1 MENHKSAVLRQ
12 LTRTHVF
19 SYPVEVSYWVTKL
32 EHIVNLGEIETSA
45 DEIERDLRRVL
56 EARGQ
61 RCTAQRTAVYRFLHG
76 TDIHP
81 TAEEVFLRVRSE
93 LPGISLATVYK
104 SLETL
109 VGCGLARKLS
119 YADTSARYD
128 GRTEPHLHARCL
140 ACGGIADVPGR
151 LPSAELVPLDSQAGH
166 FRVTGCRVELT
177 GYCTQCDRGEA
188 AQA

>member
-1 MENHKSAVLRQ
+1 VDALEQDLRQ
-12 LTRTHVF
+12 
-19 SYPVEVSYWVTKL
+19 
-32 EHIVNLGEIETSA
+32 
-45 DEIERDLRRVL
+45 VL

-61 RCTAQRTAVYRFLHG
+61 RCTVQRAAVYRFLYG

-81 TAEEVFLRVRSE
+81 TAEEILLRVRDE

-109 VGCGLARKLS
+109 VGCGLAQKLS
-119 YADTSARYD
+119 YRDTSTRYD

-140 ACGGIADVPGR
+140 TCGGITDIPGNI
-151 LPSAELVPLDSQAGH
+151 PSVEPVLQESQTRH
-166 FRVTGCRVELT
+166 FRVTDFRMELT
-177 GYCTQCDRGEA
+177 GYCAQCDRGEA

>member
-1 MENHKSAVLRQ
+1 MKNHDSAVLKR

-19 SYPVEVSYWVTKL
+19 FYPVEVSYEVMKP
-32 EHIVNLGEIETSA
+32 ESIVNLGKFEASVDTL
-45 DEIERDLRRVL
+45 ERDLRRVL

-61 RCTAQRTAVYRFLHG
+61 RCTAQRAAVYRFLHG

-81 TAEEVFLRVRSE
+81 TAEEVFLRVRGE

-119 YADTSARYD
+119 YRDTSTRYD

-140 ACGGIADVPGR
+140 TCGGIADVPGHF
-151 LPSAELVPLDSQAGH
+151 PSLEPVPLEGQARR
-166 FRVTGCRVELT
+166 FRVTGYRVELT
-177 GYCTQCDRGEA
+177 GYCAQCDRGEA